1 MSKEIKTV
9 EDLDHDGAARLVVD
23 FFHRMIMH
31 YAFWFTEIRHQ
42 MGMDRALAILEQA
55 SSQSMVNQIT
65 RLSKKLGFEMQDG
78 LPAALMNRS
87 REDLIDLADTLATN
101 WLANDGIWFQSVE
114 FSSGMNDAKRC
125 NDSCWAHFSP
135 FEAWSIKRLLEL
147 PAQPGLEGL
156 KTALQFRLYSRI
168 NRQSTISEGPDSFVF
183 QMNDCRVQS
192 ARKRKGLDD
201 YACKSVGLVE
211 YPYFARSIDSRIKT
225 ECVGCPPD
233 RHPDEWY
240 CAWRFTI

>member
-1 MSKEIKTV
+1 MSTEIKTA
-9 EDLDHDGAARLVVD
+9 EDLDHDDAARLVVD
-23 FFHRMIMH
+23 FFHRTVMH

-42 MGMDRALAILEQA
+42 LGMPQALEVLEKA
-55 SSQSMVNQIT
+55 SSQSITNQIK
-65 RLSKKLGFEMQDG
+65 RLSKKMGFELHKG
-78 LPAALMNRS
+78 LPAALMNLPK
-87 REDLIDLADTLATN
+87 EELIELADTLATN
-101 WLANDGIWFQSVE
+101 WLANDGIWFQAVE

-135 FEAWSIKRLLEL
+135 FEAWSIKRLLKL

-168 NRQSTISEGPDSFVF
+168 NRQSVISEGPDSFVF

-192 ARKRKGLDD
+192 ARKRKGLED

-211 YPYFARSIDSRIKT
+211 YPYFARSIDPRITT

-233 RHPDEWY
+233 KHPDEWY